1 MVTALVVILVLILLL
16 PFVVK
21 QVEHNLEYFLFTMG
35 IISVI
40 VSKQFS
46 AELFFHIFKNP
57 LIYYITLAV
66 LIAGLIFTLLKEK
79 LKIGVEKVADKISL
93 RLFAFIIIVVL
104 GLMSSIITAIIASLV
119 LVEVVNYLPL
129 TRKNKVNLIVIA
141 CFSIGLG
148 AVLTP
153 VGEPLA
159 TIVVSKLHADFFY
172 LARLIGVDIIIA
184 ILALGLIGTFFAK
197 RESGIGE
204 PTEDVEADENIKE
217 VFIRAFKVFVFIF
230 ALELLGTGF
239 KPIIDL
245 YIVKM
250 KSELLYWVNTI
261 SAIVDNA
268 TLAAAEISPSMT
280 PEQIRAILMGMLI
293 SGGMLIPGNI
303 PNIIS
308 AGKLKIKSTEWA
320 RTAVPLGAILLIVY
334 YIVLFVI

>member
-1 MVTALVVILVLILLL
+1 L
-16 PFVVK
+16 
-21 QVEHNLEYFLFTMG
+21 FLHRPWCCFNACGRATG
-35 IISVI
+35 
-40 VSKQFS
+40 
-46 AELFFHIFKNP
+46 
-57 LIYYITLAV
+57 YYCCIQITC
-66 LIAGLIFTLLKEK
+66 
-79 LKIGVEKVADKISL
+79 
-93 RLFAFIIIVVL
+93 RL
-104 GLMSSIITAIIASLV
+104 
-119 LVEVVNYLPL
+119 
-129 TRKNKVNLIVIA
+129 
-141 CFSIGLG
+141 
-148 AVLTP
+148 
-153 VGEPLA
+153 
-159 TIVVSKLHADFFY
+159 FY

>member
-1 MVTALVVILVLILLL
+1 MIIALFVILILIFAL
-16 PFVVK
+16 PFMIK
-21 QVEHNLEYFLFTMG
+21 KVEHNLEYFLFTMG

-46 AELFFHIFKNP
+46 IDLFLHIFKNP

-66 LIAGLIFTLLKEK
+66 LIAGLIFTLLREK
-79 LKIGVEKVADKISL
+79 LKIGIEGITNKISL
-93 RLFAFIIIVVL
+93 RFFAFIIIVFL
-104 GLMSSIITAIIASLV
+104 GLASSIITAIIASLV

-129 TRKNKVNLIVIA
+129 TRKNKINIIVIA

-159 TIVVSKLHADFFY
+159 TIVVSRLNADFFY
-172 LARLIGVDIIIA
+172 LAKLIGIDVIIS
-184 ILALGLIGTFFAK
+184 ILIMGLIGAFFAK
-197 RESGIGE
+197 RGSDTMDFTKEI
-204 PTEDVEADENIKE
+204 EADEHMKD

-230 ALELLGTGF
+230 ALELLGTGL
-239 KPIIDL
+239 KPIIDI

-250 KSELLYWVNTI
+250 TSELLYWVNTI

-268 TLAAAEISPSMT
+268 TLAAAETSPMMT
-280 PEQIRAILMGMLI
+280 EEQIRAILMGMLI

-308 AGKLKIKSTEWA
+308 ASKLKIKSTEWA
-320 RTAVPLGAILLIVY
+320 KIAVPLGIMLLLVY
-334 YIVLFVI
+334 YVVLFAI

>member
-46 AELFFHIFKNP
+46 VELFFHIFKNP

-66 LIAGLIFTLLKEK
+66 LIAGLIFALLKEK

-93 RLFAFIIIVVL
+93 RLFAFIIIVIL

-129 TRKNKVNLIVIA
+129 TRKNKINLIVIA

-148 AVLTP
+148 AALTP

-172 LARLIGVDIIIA
+172 LARLIGIEIIIA

-204 PTEDVEADENIKE
+204 PTEDVEADENIRE

-250 KSELLYWVNTI
+250 KSEILYWVNTI

-320 RTAVPLGAILLIVY
+320 RIAVPLGAILLIVY

>member
-93 RLFAFIIIVVL
+93 RLFAFIIIVIL

-129 TRKNKVNLIVIA
+129 TRKNKINLIVIA

-148 AVLTP
+148 AALTP
-153 VGEPLA
+153 VGEPLS

-172 LARLIGVDIIIA
+172 LARLIGIEIIIA

-250 KSELLYWVNTI
+250 KSEILYWANTI

-320 RTAVPLGAILLIVY
+320 RIAVPLGAILLIVY

>member
-40 VSKQFS
+40 VSKQFR

-129 TRKNKVNLIVIA
+129 TRKNKINLIVIA

-172 LARLIGVDIIIA
+172 LARLIGIDIIIA

-239 KPIIDL
+239 KPVIDL

-250 KSELLYWVNTI
+250 KSEILYWVNTI

-320 RTAVPLGAILLIVY
+320 RIAVPLGAILLIVY